1 MANPAPGYASKPEH
15 RVDLLPETRRVRV
28 TLAGTVIADSS
39 AALRV
44 EEKCIASFARL
55 ELLDLI
61 GGHGVQQTRAVLAGD
76 DDFAT
81 GGEVQPSGRG
91 AESVVADWRNDG
103 RIWESSFHT
112 SATDR
117 QECLSYS

>member
-1 MANPAPGYASKPEH
+1 MANPAPGYASKPAH

-44 EEKCIASFARL
+44 EEKCIASITRL

-61 GGHGVQQTRAVLAGD
+61 RRHGMQQARAVLAGD
-76 DDFAT
+76 DDFAA
-81 GGEVQPSGRG
+81 GGEIEPGGSGAQR
-91 AESVVADWRNDG
+91 VVAG
-103 RIWESSFHT
+103 
-112 SATDR
+112 
-117 QECLSYS
+117 